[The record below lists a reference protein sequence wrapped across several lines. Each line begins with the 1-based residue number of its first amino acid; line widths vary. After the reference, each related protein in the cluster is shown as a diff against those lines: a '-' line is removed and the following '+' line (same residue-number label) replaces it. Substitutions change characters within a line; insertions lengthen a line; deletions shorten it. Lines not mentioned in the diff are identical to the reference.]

1 MENVPARAHFFERH
15 SCLSDMQTKFNPMCR
30 DAPPLYYPAS
40 TCSGSLPQKLLVPAS
55 LLLAA
60 GAAAVLFLL
69 PELYTTLGK
78 LL

>member
-1 MENVPARAHFFERH
+1 M
-15 SCLSDMQTKFNPMCR
+15 
-30 DAPPLYYPAS
+30 PAS
-40 TCSGSLPQKLLVPAS
+40 LLLAAGAAAVLFLLPDLYTTLGKLVPAS

-69 PELYTTLGK
+69 PDLYTTLGK

>member
-1 MENVPARAHFFERH
+1 MLASLLLAAGAAAVLFLLP
-15 SCLSDMQTKFNPMCR
+15 D
-30 DAPPLYYPAS
+30 LY
-40 TCSGSLPQKLLVPAS
+40 TTLGKLLVPAS